1 MLRSFNGVKDRFS
14 FFQRNSWFW
23 KNWISTGKRMKVEPY
38 VTPCTQMK
46 SKWIRDL
53 NGRRKKGKHQAKS
66 LDMTPKNTANK
77 RKNILNIY
85 KMKFMEIKNFCAP
98 KETIKRVKRQYK
110 IIYVYNIYIIPWR
123 RAWQPSPI
131 FFPGES
137 HGQRSLAGYGP

>member
-38 VTPCTQMK
+38 LTPCTQMK

-77 RKNILNIY
+77 RKNILNIH

-98 KETIKRVKRQYK
+98 KQTIKRVKRQYK